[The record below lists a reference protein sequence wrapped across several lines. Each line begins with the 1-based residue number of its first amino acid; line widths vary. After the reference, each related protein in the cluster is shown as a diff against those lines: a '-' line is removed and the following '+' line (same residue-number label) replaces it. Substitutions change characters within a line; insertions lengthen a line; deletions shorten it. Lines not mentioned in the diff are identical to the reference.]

1 MESDSN
7 YGGSSSSRIQNLVE
21 DLGDESFETRNEA
34 LMTLKAMLPH
44 SEVSISNNLVE
55 IIAEHGDNEAGSS
68 TSFINK
74 GAIELFQS
82 MSELGLEPLV
92 NDLLRNGDEYARR
105 VATDAL
111 GRTGRMAVLP
121 YLMECM
127 NDDDMYVRWQA
138 AKGLG
143 RFAGSS
149 DARDALVN
157 SMDDSKPYVRKRVA
171 RSLEVFG
178 GAGPVDEKVK
188 GPMEK
193 DGKGDIDGD
202 GIPDSKDEKPRKAK
216 KKKGKSKE
224 DDLARIADKKESIDF
239 KTLGTASEDD
249 KDDLK
254 NIKGIGPFLEQKLN
268 ALGIYTYKQIS
279 NMTPELEDQVNE
291 AIEFFPGRIKRDNWV
306 KQAKDLK

>member
-44 SEVSISNNLVE
+44 SEVPISNNLVE
-55 IIAEHGDNEAGSS
+55 IIADHGDDEAGSS

-74 GAIELFQS
+74 GAIELFQG

-92 NDLLRNGDEYARR
+92 NDLLRSGDEYARR

-121 YLMECM
+121 YLIECL

-178 GAGPVDEKVK
+178 GVGPVDEKVE

-193 DGKGDIDGD
+193 DGEGDIDGD
-202 GIPDSKDEKPRKAK
+202 GIPDSKDKEPRKAN
-216 KKKGKSKE
+216 KKKGKSKV

-239 KTLGTASEDD
+239 NTLGTASEDD

-254 NIKGIGPFLEQKLN
+254 NIKGIGPFLERKLN

>member
-1 MESDSN
+1 MVSDSN
-7 YGGSSSSRIQNLVE
+7 YSGSSSSRIQNLVE
-21 DLGDESFETRNEA
+21 DLGEESFETRNEA

-44 SEVSISNNLVE
+44 SEVSISNSLVE
-55 IIAEHGDNEAGSS
+55 IIAEHGDDDAGSS
-68 TSFINK
+68 TSFVNK
-74 GAIELFQS
+74 GAIELFQN
-82 MSELGLEPLV
+82 MSELGLEPLI

-121 YLMECM
+121 YLIDCM

-149 DARDALVN
+149 DARDALVG

-202 GIPDSKDEKPRKAK
+202 GIPDSEDEKPREAK

-224 DDLARIADKKESIDF
+224 DDLARIADKSESIDF

-254 NIKGIGPFLEQKLN
+254 NIKGIGPFLEEKLN